1 MVVDIRDI
9 ITCFKFGNDRLTGL
23 ASAEGQILPFPNTTV
38 WAYDML
44 SRAKNEKLIKK
55 KAYMKTET
63 CRLYSRV
70 FGIYLPNVIKIDHYN
85 FWAIPFQ
92 IWCIFE
98 TEYLVN
104 IWTRVWSLILGQ
116 SCVTDW
122 QYRLLMF
129 INTESLSKTKHNF
142 TFRMGLLFGP
152 PCRSYSDS
160 TSSVG
165 LRGWC

>member
-98 TEYLVN
+98 TQCILPGIFTVASVVDSIVVN
-104 IWTRVWSLILGQ
+104 VVVVVVSTVVVERTVVSWPAWK
-116 SCVTDW
+116 
-122 QYRLLMF
+122 QYNQHMALYSADIVSF
-129 INTESLSKTKHNF
+129 I
-142 TFRMGLLFGP
+142 
-152 PCRSYSDS
+152 
-160 TSSVG
+160 TSIFAV
-165 LRGWC
+165 